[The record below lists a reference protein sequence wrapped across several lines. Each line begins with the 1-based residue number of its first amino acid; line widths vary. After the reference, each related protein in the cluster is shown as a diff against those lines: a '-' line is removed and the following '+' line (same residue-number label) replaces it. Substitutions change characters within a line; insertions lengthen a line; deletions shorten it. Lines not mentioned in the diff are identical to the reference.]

1 MPIRPI
7 IRIDE
12 EKCTGCGRCVPDC
25 AEGALQIIAGKARL
39 ASEVF
44 CDGLGACLGACPE
57 GALKIED
64 REAEAFDAAAAQKHL
79 PAVGETLPCGCP
91 GSLARTLASGPGNE
105 AGRAADERRSRS
117 RLRHWPVQLRLVA
130 PDAPFLREADVL
142 VCADCVPFAM
152 PDLHERY
159 LANRAVLVGCP
170 KLDDLATYGERLEAV
185 FRAARPRSMTVLR
198 MEVPCCGGLAAIAKD
213 ALERAGSDCRLDV
226 RVVPIQGEGT
236 AP

>member
-1 MPIRPI
+1 
-7 IRIDE
+7 
-12 EKCTGCGRCVPDC
+12 
-25 AEGALQIIAGKARL
+25 
-39 ASEVF
+39 
-44 CDGLGACLGACPE
+44 
-57 GALKIED
+57 
-64 REAEAFDAAAAQKHL
+64 
-79 PAVGETLPCGCP
+79 
-91 GSLARTLASGPGNE
+91 
-105 AGRAADERRSRS
+105 
-117 RLRHWPVQLRLVA
+117 LVA

-185 FRAARPRSMTVLR
+185 FRAARPRSITVLR